1 MILKNTGK
9 ILMFGVILS
18 SIITYYS
25 CSCSCM
31 ESQSVV
37 PGDILKKSNQFIVSK
52 VGQNY
57 FDKFIKPDVQDI
69 KKIHSQYQMVYNFRI
84 PDKPYVD
91 TKIMFT
97 VDSTGQVIDIKN
109 VIGLP
114 DCISSPEKC
123 EFNIN
128 KEQAIKIAEK
138 NNFQKGIKDWKIE
151 FKWEPEK
158 NQYVW
163 SILSTLQETKSPAGF
178 RGSGEIMLID
188 PNTGEVISQKPWH
201 VM

>member
-1 MILKNTGK
+1 MILNNTIK
-9 ILMFGVILS
+9 ILVFGILLS
-18 SIITYYS
+18 VVVTFYS

-31 ESQSVV
+31 ESQSSIPENV
-37 PGDILKKSNQFIVSK
+37 LQKSNQFVVSK
-52 VGQNY
+52 VGQDY
-57 FDKFIKPDVQDI
+57 FDKFIKPDILDI
-69 KKIHSQYQMVYNFRI
+69 KRIHSQYQMVYNFRI

-97 VDSTGQVIDIKN
+97 VDSTGQVIDLKN

-114 DCISSPEKC
+114 DCISNPEKC

-128 KEQAIKIAEK
+128 KDQAVQIAEK

-163 SILSTLQETKSPAGF
+163 SILSTIQEMQSSFGF
-178 RGSGEIMLID
+178 KGSGEIMLID

>member
-1 MILKNTGK
+1 
-9 ILMFGVILS
+9 
-18 SIITYYS
+18 
-25 CSCSCM
+25 M

-37 PGDILKKSNQFIVSK
+37 PGDVLKKSNQFIISK
-52 VGQNY
+52 VGQEY
-57 FDKFIKPDVQDI
+57 FDKYIKPDFQET
-69 KKIHSQYQMVYNFRI
+69 KKLRSQYQMVYNFRI

-91 TKIMFT
+91 SKIKFT
-97 VDSTGQVIDIKN
+97 VDSTGRITDEKN
-109 VIGLP
+109 TTGLP
-114 DCISSPEKC
+114 DCLSNPEKC
-123 EFNIN
+123 EFNID
-128 KEQAIKIAEK
+128 KEQAVSIAEE
-138 NNFQKGIKDWKIE
+138 NNLPKGIKDWKIE

-163 SILSTLQETKSPAGF
+163 SILTTQSESQGSFGF